1 MSVAPSS
8 LPHIRFFGLGF
19 TADAIPELDDVGGK
33 GINLCKLTVAK
44 FPVPPGFLVTTE
56 AYRQFV
62 SENHMGE
69 RVRAI
74 AESIDENDVEELER
88 LSASIR
94 EIFAQN
100 PIPKALEE
108 EILTA
113 YRQLCSA
120 GSDRVAVRSSA
131 TAEDLPE
138 ATFAGQQDTYLNI
151 SGEASVLK
159 HVKSCWGSLWTARAV
174 AYRAKQE
181 TSMDGLA
188 MAVVVQQMA
197 RAEAAGVMFTAN
209 PVTGA
214 KDEIVINAAWGLGE
228 SIVGGNVTPDNIVVD
243 KPTLKIKA
251 ITVAEKTVMTAT
263 TETGTVE
270 TEVSATMRKARVLDD
285 DAVARLAE
293 LGRRIEQH
301 YGTAQDIEWA
311 VIAGG
316 QFAML
321 QARPIRG
328 LDVIEDT
335 AVGRQEEINRLRAV
349 AGANRRVWVTHN
361 LGETLPSPT
370 PLTWDIIRGFMS
382 GNGGFGRMYQDLG
395 YQPSEQVCREGFLEL
410 IAGRIYAD
418 PERAAQLFWG
428 GMPLSYD
435 LDAVAKNPTVMDAAP
450 TKFDPARAD
459 GKFLVALPGLIRRM
473 LKCSKTMKAV
483 RRTVLDRFEKEI
495 LPPYLKWVAEKRRQN
510 LAKLSVDE
518 LRAELRTRV
527 DRALN
532 EFGGESLMPGFFG
545 GLADASLK
553 GTLTQLMGQE
563 SGTQLALE
571 LTQALE
577 GDTTIA
583 QSVALSDVAQGKRTI
598 ESFLEE
604 YGHRTVEEMELS
616 RPRWREDSSYINQML
631 AVYKGPGAH
640 SPEEKHHRNVEHRQK
655 VEHHL
660 PETLRHF
667 GGSCLYEDILIDLK
681 DAQRMLPYRE
691 SGKHY
696 LMMGYETIRLVI
708 VELAK
713 RWDLGRDIFF
723 LTLEELQTYEGRRQ
737 AMTPIIAS
745 RKLRWQ
751 SARRL
756 EMAAVVDSQQLDE
769 LGLPKKYDSTNEL
782 HGDPIASGIAVGMA
796 RIVFDPT
803 KAADFTSD
811 YVLVCP
817 STDPGWTALFVHAKA
832 LIVERGGV
840 LSHGA
845 IVARDFGIPALVCPD
860 ATRRIPDRT
869 MIRVDGNHGRIT
881 FVEAK

>member
-1 MSVAPSS
+1 MNSDPSK

-19 TADAIPELDDVGGK
+19 SADAIPELDDVGGK

-44 FPVPPGFLVTTE
+44 FPVPPGFVITTE
-56 AYRQFV
+56 AYRRFV
-62 SENHMGE
+62 GDNHMGE
-69 RVRAI
+69 RVRAL
-74 AESIDENDVEELER
+74 AESIDENNNEELER
-88 LSASIR
+88 LSAQIR
-94 EIFAQN
+94 AIFAEN

-113 YRQLCSA
+113 YHKLREA

-151 SGEASVLK
+151 SGDASVLK

-209 PVTGA
+209 PITGA
-214 KDEIVINAAWGLGE
+214 SDEIVINAAWGLGE
-228 SIVGGNVTPDNIVVD
+228 SIVGGNVTPDNIVVE
-243 KPTLKIKA
+243 KA
-251 ITVAEKTVMTAT
+251 TGKVRKITVAEKTVMTST
-263 TETGTVE
+263 TETGTQE
-270 TEVSATMRKARVLDD
+270 TAVDASMRNARVLDD
-285 DAVARLAE
+285 AAVARLAE
-293 LGRRIEQH
+293 IGRRIELH
-301 YGTAQDIEWA
+301 YGAAQDIEWA

-328 LDVIEDT
+328 LDVLEDV
-335 AVGRQEEINRLRAV
+335 AVGRQEEIERLRKL
-349 AGANRRVWVTHN
+349 AGTRRQVWVTHN
-361 LGETLPSPT
+361 LGETLPAPT
-370 PLTWDIIRGFMS
+370 PLTWDIVRGFMN
-382 GNGGFGRMYQDLG
+382 GDGGFGRMYRDLG

-410 IAGRIYAD
+410 IAGRVYAD
-418 PERAAQLFWG
+418 PERAAKLFWD
-428 GMPLSYD
+428 GMPLCYD
-435 LDAVAKNPTVMDAAP
+435 LDAVAKDPKLMDAAP
-450 TKFDPARAD
+450 AKFDPARAD
-459 GKFLVALPGLIRRM
+459 GKFLVSLPALIRRM
-473 LKCSKTMKAV
+473 LKCSRNMKAFRKIV
-483 RRTVLDRFEKEI
+483 VDRFEKEI
-495 LPPYLKWVAEKRRQN
+495 LPPYLEWVKAKRSQD
-510 LAKLSVDE
+510 LTKLSA
-518 LRAELRTRV
+518 AELLAELNARIE
-527 DRALN
+527 RALN
-532 EFGGESLMPGFFG
+532 EFGGESLKPGFFG
-545 GLADASLK
+545 GLADESLK
-553 GTLTQLMGQE
+553 GMLTQLMGQE
-563 SGTQLALE
+563 NGTQLALE
-571 LTQALE
+571 LTQGLE

-583 QSVALSDVAQGKRTI
+583 QGVALSHVALGKRTM

-604 YGHRTVEEMELS
+604 YGQRTVEEMELS
-616 RPRWREDSSYINQML
+616 RPRWREDPVYITQML
-631 AVYKGPGAH
+631 PVYRDAAAH
-640 SPEEKHHRNVEHRQK
+640 SPEDLHHRNVLRREK
-655 VEHHL
+655 AEKHL

-667 GGSCLYEDILIDLK
+667 GGSSFLEDLLTDLK

-708 VELAK
+708 VELAS
-713 RWDLGRDIFF
+713 RWNLGRDIFF
-723 LTLEELQTYEGRRQ
+723 LTMDELKTYEQHRKELVPVIARR
-737 AMTPIIAS
+737 
-745 RKLRWQ
+745 KVRWE

-756 EMAAVVDSQQLDE
+756 EMAAVVDSQQIEE
-769 LGLPKKYDSTNEL
+769 LGLPKKYESTNEL
-782 HGDPIASGIAVGMA
+782 HGDPIAAGIAVGTA
-796 RIVFDPT
+796 RIVFDPQT
-803 KAADFTSD
+803 ATDLGTD

-869 MIRVDGNHGRIT
+869 MIRVDGNHGRIN
-881 FVEAK
+881 FLEGK

>member
-1 MSVAPSS
+1 MNREPSN
-8 LPHIRFFGLGF
+8 LLHIRFFGLGF
-19 TADAIPELDDVGGK
+19 TADAIPALDDVGGK

-44 FPVPPGFLVTTE
+44 FPVPPGFVVTTE
-56 AYRQFV
+56 AYRKFV
-62 SENHMGE
+62 SENNMGE
-69 RVRAI
+69 RVRAL
-74 AESIDENDVEELER
+74 AESIDENNVEELER
-88 LSASIR
+88 LSAKIR
-94 EIFAQN
+94 AIFAEN
-100 PIPKALEE
+100 PIPKVLED
-108 EILTA
+108 EILAA
-113 YRQLCSA
+113 YRCLRDA
-120 GSDRVAVRSSA
+120 GGERVAVRSSA

-151 SGEASVLK
+151 SGDASVLK

-181 TSMDGLA
+181 TPMDGLA

-209 PVTGA
+209 PITGA
-214 KDEIVINAAWGLGE
+214 ADEIVINAAWGLGE
-228 SIVGGNVTPDNIVVD
+228 SIVGGNVTPDNIIVD
-243 KPTLKIKA
+243 KATGKIRT
-251 ITVAEKTVMTAT
+251 ITVAEKTVMTST
-263 TETGTVE
+263 TETGTEE
-270 TEVSATMRKARVLDD
+270 TQVDASRRNARVLDD

-293 LGRRIEQH
+293 IGRRIEQH

-311 VIAGG
+311 VISGG

-328 LDVIEDT
+328 LDVLEDVQV
-335 AVGRQEEINRLRAV
+335 ARREEIERLRAL
-349 AGANRRVWVTHN
+349 AGARRQVWVTHN
-361 LGETLPSPT
+361 LGETLPAPT
-370 PLTWDIIRGFMS
+370 PLTWDIVREFMS

-418 PERAAQLFWG
+418 PARAAKLFWD
-428 GMPLSYD
+428 GMPLCYD
-435 LDAVAKNPTVMDAAP
+435 LDAVAKDPKVMDSAP
-450 TKFDPARAD
+450 AKFDPARAD
-459 GKFLVALPGLIRRM
+459 GKFLVSLPTLVCRM
-473 LKCSKTMKAV
+473 LKCSKNMKALRKIV
-483 RRTVLDRFEKEI
+483 VERFEKEV
-495 LPPYLKWVAEKRRQN
+495 LPPYLEWVASRRRQD
-510 LAKLSVDE
+510 LGKLSTRELMAE
-518 LRAELRTRV
+518 LRARI

-532 EFGGESLMPGFFG
+532 DFGGESLKPGFFG
-545 GLADASLK
+545 GIADASLRA
-553 GTLTQLMGQE
+553 TLTQLMGEE

-571 LTQALE
+571 LTQGLE
-577 GDTTIA
+577 GDTTIE
-583 QSVALSDVAQGKRTI
+583 QGVALSHVALGRRTF
-598 ESFLEE
+598 ESFLEA

-616 RPRWREDSSYINQML
+616 RPRWREDSDYISQIMG
-631 AVYKGPGAH
+631 VYRNPVAH
-640 SPEEKHHRNVEHRQK
+640 APEDLHRRNVERREK
-655 VEHHL
+655 AEKHL
-660 PETLRHF
+660 PETLHRF
-667 GGSCLYEDILIDLK
+667 SGSCFYEDVMTDLK

-708 VELAK
+708 VELAN
-713 RWDLGRDIFF
+713 RWNLGRDIFF
-723 LTLEELQTYEGRRQ
+723 LKMDELANYESRR
-737 AMTPIIAS
+737 AELAPVIAG

-756 EMAAVVDSQQLDE
+756 EMAAVVDSLQLEE
-769 LGLPKKYDSTNEL
+769 LGLPKKYESANEL
-782 HGDPIASGIAVGMA
+782 HGDPIAAGIATGMA

-803 KAADFTSD
+803 KAADLTTD

-869 MIRVDGNHGRIT
+869 MIRVDGNHGRIN
-881 FVEAK
+881 FLEGK